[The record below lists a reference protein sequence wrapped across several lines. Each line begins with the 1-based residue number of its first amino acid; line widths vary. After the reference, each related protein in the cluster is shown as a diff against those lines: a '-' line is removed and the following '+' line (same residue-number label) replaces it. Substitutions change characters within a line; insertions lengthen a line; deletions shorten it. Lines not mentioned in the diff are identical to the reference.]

1 MIGAF
6 NDRQE
11 QSEVTTEVSYLEMVD
26 LTAEDSIEVFSRDK
40 HRGTRIEA
48 PGYLIEGGKTIDQ
61 HGSDSFE
68 VQAVLLDLTHKK
80 SGQPID
86 DEDLESAEE
95 RAGLAVREGE
105 AVILHT
111 GCDDEAQ
118 YPYLSQ
124 NGAEFLEFKRPFIV
138 GTDAGNLDQSDSE
151 GLPAHTI
158 LMRAG
163 ILVLEGLCNLDKIQQ
178 ARFQLRAV
186 PLMAR
191 ATASAV
197 RAAAILDG

>member
-6 NDRQE
+6 NDCQE
-11 QSEVTTEVSYLEMVD
+11 QSEVTKEVSYLEMVD
-26 LTAEDSIEVFSRDK
+26 LTAEDSIEVFCDK

-48 PGYLIEGGKTIDQ
+48 PGYLIEGGKRIDQ

-68 VQAVLLDLTHKK
+68 VQAVLLDLAHKK

-86 DEDLESAEE
+86 DEDLEGAEE

-138 GTDAGNLDQSDSE
+138 GTDTANLDQGDSE
-151 GLPAHTI
+151 GLPAHAI
-158 LMRAG
+158 LLRAG
-163 ILVLEGLCNLDKIQQ
+163 ILVLEGLCNLEKIQQ
-178 ARFQLRAV
+178 ARFRLSVV
-186 PLMAR
+186 PVTAR
-191 ATASAV
+191 AAV
-197 RAAAILDG
+197 STVRVAAVLDD